1 MNKKSRNTSPESLL
15 FWDIETVRRQKELD
29 INSEEFSLYQYKFR
43 DKDSGELMP
52 NEEVIKHYEKNA
64 ALYPAFNKI
73 VCISVGFIKGDTL
86 YYKAITG
93 DQKDIITEFYS
104 LYNSN
109 NLVSTTYNGL
119 RFDTPMVRIKAFES
133 GVEVLAK
140 DEISDADV
148 KPWEMSANNLDIM
161 DLIKG
166 AYYNPLSFAECCFLF
181 GVKTPKGDI
190 SGADVSRVY
199 WEEGGKGLDRI
210 AKYCN
215 EDVRALAE
223 LFCSITGRK
232 EYIKNFV
239 DKTGVKV
246 EKPKLFESIANSK
259 SISKEQE
266 IQILADLKTLK
277 KKANRINYGE
287 LLSAALLEEA
297 VKYEELLS
305 KFQK

>member
-86 YYKAITG
+86 YYKALTG

-199 WEEGGKGLDRI
+199 WEEDGKGLDRI

-246 EKPKLFESIANSK
+246 EKPKLFEAIANSK
-259 SISKEQE
+259 SITKEQE
-266 IQILADLKTLK
+266 TQILADLKTLK
-277 KKANRINYGE
+277 KKADRINYGE

-305 KFQK
+305 KFKK

>member
-1 MNKKSRNTSPESLL
+1 MNKKSRNTNPESLL
-15 FWDIETVRRQKELD
+15 FWDIETVRSSKQLD
-29 INSEEFSLYQYKFR
+29 VNSEEFALYQYKFR
-43 DKDSGELMP
+43 DKETGELMP
-52 NEEVIKHYEKNA
+52 DAEVVKHYEKNA
-64 ALYPAFNKI
+64 ALYPAYNKI

-109 NLVSTTYNGL
+109 SLVSTTYNGL
-119 RFDTPMVRIKAFES
+119 RFDTPMVRIKAFQS

-140 DEISDADV
+140 DDISDAGV
-148 KPWEMSANNLDIM
+148 KPWTLEENNLDLM

-166 AYYNPLSFAECCFLF
+166 SYYNPMSFAECCYLF

-199 WEEGGKGLDRI
+199 WEEGEEGLQRI

-232 EYIKNFV
+232 GYIKNFV
-239 DKTGVKV
+239 DKTGVKS
-246 EKPKLFESIANSK
+246 EKPKLFEAIANSK

-266 IQILADLKTLK
+266 AQILADLKTLK
-277 KKANRINYGE
+277 KKADRLAYGE

-297 VKYEELLS
+297 VKYEDLLS
-305 KFQK
+305 KFKK